1 MNSISTVCY
10 QIKVNLKLKRYHYF
24 TLVLIAEYDESN
36 HTDFHIEFRILLE
49 YLLNIKK
56 SYSEGNGNS
65 AVLISNDDS
74 RGLSTNKNSQLI
86 RNNINSHLIHI
97 VN

>member
-1 MNSISTVCY
+1 MAYRALT
-10 QIKVNLKLKRYHYF
+10 
-24 TLVLIAEYDESN
+24 AEYDESN
-36 HTDFHIEFRILLE
+36 HTDFHIKSRILLQ

-56 SYSEGNGNS
+56 KTSYSEGNENK
-65 AVLISNDDS
+65 ALLISNDDS
-74 RGLSTNKNSQLI
+74 RDLSTNKNSQLI